1 MTQSIDTFQ
10 TVEKPFWF
18 GPAQRPLIG
27 WLTTPTGGSARG
39 AVLCAPPIGREARA
53 GRRAIRSLAL
63 SLAERGFVTLRFDY
77 DGTGD
82 SSGGVNDAGRDELW
96 IGSVVEAANYLRSRG
111 FESVSAVGMR
121 LGATMIGVAA
131 ERFGLELSSVVLWDP
146 CESGQSFLREI
157 NALEALRRDDFHI
170 VAGAPI
176 ETSEFVFST
185 RSAEDIR
192 RISLSATTA
201 PFGERTL
208 IVSRGDRAM
217 SKRLQTRLALES
229 AQWQTTDEQAAL
241 LDVDPMQAVLPEHTL
256 NNIVAWFCEP
266 DAILTPFEVVDEPQS
281 AIVSRAAGRFEV
293 NERILNLGSERLFAI
308 VTEPVGEIHGPLIV
322 MFNAAI
328 EEHTG
333 PSRLWVDLSRRWAG
347 YGMRSVRFDMRG
359 LGDSPW
365 PPLASE
371 NEFFFEYWL
380 EDILTVTRE
389 LSPDDVSNSLFIGL
403 CSGAYWATEAALELR
418 ARGVCV
424 INPPMYIDALHSAR
438 VLRTSRRPTV
448 QRIGNRLKNVVR
460 RRWFLAKHTW
470 MSAATW
476 HAFRVFLPSA
486 YSVDILAKLADN
498 DTDLLLFYGIEE
510 VWPYHRIPY
519 FRSLDFRRLTDSNNR
534 RIEFVSGL
542 DHGMHFADGRARAIE
557 ILDGHVLERFGGVT
571 DAVEY
576 DPNIGDE
583 T

>member
-1 MTQSIDTFQ
+1 
-10 TVEKPFWF
+10 
-18 GPAQRPLIG
+18 
-27 WLTTPTGGSARG
+27 
-39 AVLCAPPIGREARA
+39 
-53 GRRAIRSLAL
+53 
-63 SLAERGFVTLRFDY
+63 
-77 DGTGD
+77 
-82 SSGGVNDAGRDELW
+82 
-96 IGSVVEAANYLRSRG
+96 
-111 FESVSAVGMR
+111 
-121 LGATMIGVAA
+121 
-131 ERFGLELSSVVLWDP
+131 LWDS

-185 RSAEDIR
+185 RSAEAIR
-192 RISLSATTA
+192 RIALSTTSA
-201 PFGERTL
+201 PFGERVL
-208 IVSRGDRAM
+208 VVSRGDRGM
-217 SKRLQTRLALES
+217 SKRLQARLTQEGAE
-229 AQWQTTDEQAAL
+229 WQTTDEQAAL
-241 LDVDPMQAVLPEHTL
+241 LDVDPMQAVLPERTL
-256 NNIVAWFCEP
+256 EDIVTWFCAP
-266 DAILTPFEVVDEPQS
+266 DPPLTAFEVADGPQS

-293 NERILNLGSERLFAI
+293 TERILALGSEKLFAI
-308 VTEPVGEIHGPLIV
+308 VTEPVGDVHGPLIV

-347 YGMRSVRFDMRG
+347 YGLRSVRFDMRG

-365 PPLASE
+365 PPLPSE
-371 NEFFFEYWL
+371 NEFFFEDWFD
-380 EDILTVTRE
+380 DILSVTRE
-389 LSPDDVSNSLFIGL
+389 LSPTDVSDSLFIGL

-438 VLRTSRRPTV
+438 VLKTSRRPMV
-448 QRIGNRLKNVVR
+448 QRIGNRLKDVVK

-470 MSAATW
+470 VSAATW
-476 HAFRVFLPSA
+476 HAIRIFLPSA

-510 VWPYHRIPY
+510 VWPYNHVPY
-519 FRSLDFRRLTDSNNR
+519 FRSLDFRRLTNSKNR

-571 DAVEY
+571 DATEFSP
-576 DPNIGDE
+576 DSSDE
-583 T
+583 S